1 MAMKCFKHEVHSAQD
16 QKFLRLFRDY
26 GAEGYGTYWLIVEC
40 LYQLE
45 SPMADFPTI
54 KTVIGSKCDENTL
67 IAVLRNYGLF
77 VESADGSTFY
87 SPSILKD
94 KERFKKASQLK
105 SLGGS
110 NGMKTRWNRQAPERE
125 ETPPPTDYPEQ
136 YAEESDMDYSEPS
149 NQEVVIQKWNE
160 IFEGTRQQYRGV
172 ALDHISFQ
180 RLKESLDA
188 GYSVEELEEAFKIAR
203 NDSFTW
209 LLKDVLKQDNIQRLL
224 VRKEK
229 EKEVKNDKQQRASF
243 GADNFS
249 SNGSSASIQSID
261 SIDWSEFEM

>member
-1 MAMKCFKHEVHSAQD
+1 MAMKYFKHEANSAQD
-16 QKFLRLFRDY
+16 QKFLRLFRDH

-54 KTVIGSKCDENTL
+54 KTVIGSKCDEEVL
-67 IAVLRNYGLF
+67 GAVLRNYGLF
-77 VESADGSTFY
+77 AESADGSTFY

-94 KERFKKASQLK
+94 KERSRQLFQIR
-105 SLGGS
+105 SRCGS
-110 NGMKTRWNRQAPERE
+110 KGVKTRWNKQAPERE
-125 ETPPPTDYPEQ
+125 ETHTPTDYPEQ
-136 YAEESDMDYSEPS
+136 YSEESDMDYSEPS
-149 NQEVVIQKWNE
+149 TQEVVIQKWNE

-180 RLKESLDA
+180 RLKETLDA
-188 GYSVEELEEAFKIAR
+188 GYSTEELEEAFKIAR

-229 EKEVKNDKQQRASF
+229 EKDVKNDKQQRASF
-243 GADNFS
+243 RKDNLGDYGES
-249 SNGSSASIQSID
+249 TSIKSID
-261 SIDWSEFEM
+261 SVDWSEFEM

>member
-1 MAMKCFKHEVHSAQD
+1 MAMKYFKHEVNSAQS

-45 SPMADFPTI
+45 SHMADFPTI

-87 SPSILKD
+87 SPSIIKD
-94 KERFKKASQLK
+94 RETWKKMSR
-105 SLGGS
+105 GGT
-110 NGMKTRWNRQAPERE
+110 NGMKTRWNRQTPEHE

-136 YAEESDMDYSEPS
+136 YMEESDMDYSEPS
-149 NQEVVIQKWNE
+149 IQEVVIQKWNE

-172 ALDHISFQ
+172 ALDHISYQ
-180 RLKESLDA
+180 RLKETLDA
-188 GYSVEELEEAFKIAR
+188 GYSTEELEEAFKIAR

-229 EKEVKNDKQQRASF
+229 EKDVKNDKQQRSSF
-243 GADNFS
+243 RKDNLGDYGES
-249 SNGSSASIQSID
+249 SSIKSID